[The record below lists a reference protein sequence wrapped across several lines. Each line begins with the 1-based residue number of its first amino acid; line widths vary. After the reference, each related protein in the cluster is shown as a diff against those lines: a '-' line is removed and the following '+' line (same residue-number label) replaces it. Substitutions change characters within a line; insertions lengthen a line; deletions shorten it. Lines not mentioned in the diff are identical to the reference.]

1 MLEDRESPHPHEAF
15 VPGGQTKMKQPSTS
29 SPRSFLTVTCAPGKI
44 AEGHAMGGDGG
55 GTLPGMVG
63 RTTVEVTLN

>member
-1 MLEDRESPHPHEAF
+1 
-15 VPGGQTKMKQPSTS
+15 MKQPSTS